1 MSRRQPRRPRAKSA
15 VRLVIWSLM
24 YCVAAITALA
34 VVTLVSARTPS
45 MAVAEVAAAAVSAI
59 GVLFGAAMLTV
70 RVLLRPRRR
79 R

>member
-1 MSRRQPRRPRAKSA
+1 
-15 VRLVIWSLM
+15 M

-34 VVTLVSARTPS
+34 VVTLASARTPS

-59 GVLFGAAMLTV
+59 GVLFGAAMLTI
-70 RVLLRPRRR
+70 RFLLRPRRR